1 LGESIVDLFLGS
13 AEYPFDI
20 LQGTAGI
27 EVWDFNNP
35 TSQQAILLAS
45 AQDSSYPDLV
55 ILLEGDD
62 QLIDSGE
69 ARILSGNQGNDRLD
83 GGDGAD
89 TLFGGKDNDVLT
101 GGAGNDHLSGD
112 LGDDTLTGGTGQD
125 HFDFGQA
132 TSTANTDIVT
142 DFTDGEDHIDLPD
155 GLSFADLMIAQDGAN
170 VRITASDANSEYR
183 NVALILQNTSVVAID
198 ASDFMSETT
207 ENGGSSSGATDT
219 TTSVK
224 LDPSQGKEIGFA
236 YEAFLSPQQEP
247 GEEEETPPFTPAV
260 FQSTEPS
267 TPRDE
272 RTSRGHGIVRFTKDL
287 SEAYVDVDIDNV
299 NIDDISMFHIHC
311 GRPDQLGPILVNFAL
326 IGDGDIQGNFR
337 DDDRFSVKVTNQ
349 DIVNTTAAGEG
360 IVGAFTAGCPIIP
373 GTPDKIK
380 TVAGMH
386 TVAQQSELYFNLHTT
401 SQTFFGDIRGKLT
414 EIDVSE
420 LESV

>member
-1 LGESIVDLFLGS
+1 MDLFLGS
-13 AEYPFDI
+13 TEYPFDI
-20 LQGTAGI
+20 LQGSADI
-27 EVWDFNNP
+27 EIWNFNTP
-35 TSQQAILLAS
+35 TSQQATLLAS

-55 ILLEGDD
+55 ILLDGDD
-62 QLIDSGE
+62 QLIDTGE
-69 ARILSGNQGNDRLD
+69 ARILSGNQGDDRLE
-83 GGDGAD
+83 GGAGND
-89 TLFGGKDNDVLT
+89 TLLGGKDNDFLDA
-101 GGAGNDHLSGD
+101 GAGNDHLSGD
-112 LGDDTLTGGTGQD
+112 LGSDTLTGGEGQD
-125 HFDFGQA
+125 HFAFGQA
-132 TSTANTDIVT
+132 TSTPTTDIIT
-142 DFTDGEDHIDLPD
+142 DFSDGEDHIDLPE
-155 GLSFADLMIAQDGAN
+155 GLSFADLAIEQVGQD
-170 VRITASDANSEYR
+170 VRVAVSDATSEFS
-183 NVALILQNTSVVAID
+183 NVTLVLQNTTVATID
-198 ASDFMSETT
+198 ASDFMSEAAENDTT
-207 ENGGSSSGATDT
+207 GSS
-219 TTSVK
+219 TSNVAAVN

-267 TPRDE
+267 TPRDQ
-272 RTSRGHGIVRFTKDL
+272 RTSRGHGIVRFTRDL

-326 IGDGDIQGNFR
+326 VEDGDIQGNFK

-349 DIVNTTAAGEG
+349 DIVNTAAAGEG

-373 GTPDKIK
+373 GIPDKVK

-386 TVAQQSELYFNLHTT
+386 TIAQQSELYFNLHTT

-420 LESV
+420 LETR